1 VHEIALRATADLA
14 LQSSSQGRQLYKLH
28 QDILT
33 MHARGQVRSNRERKR
48 EREER
53 GERERE
59 REKEGEREKEILID
73 RERERNLSGDKT
85 IPIVRPGT
93 YLYQLSLDKH
103 VTATM
108 QGIL

>member
-53 GERERE
+53 GEREGERE
-59 REKEGEREKEILID
+59 RERERGREREGD
-73 RERERNLSGDKT
+73 TDRSRERERNLSGDKT

-93 YLYQLSLDKH
+93 YLYPQF
-103 VTATM
+103 
-108 QGIL
+108 G